1 MTNPTDRSPSDDEI
15 RNRLPPL
22 HYHVAQEAGAE
33 RVFTSG
39 YWDTKDAGVYLRVV
53 CETALFDSDAR
64 FHFGTGW
71 LSSDCENTDGRLT
84 RIEDRSHGV
93 VCTEARCAAC
103 HAHLGHVFPD
113 QPTATGER
121 YCLNSAS
128 PCLGRAKS

>member
-1 MTNPTDRSPSDDEI
+1 MTNPTDRRPSDDEI
-15 RNRLPPL
+15 RNRLTPL
-22 HYHVAQEAGAE
+22 QYHVTQEAGTEPA
-33 RVFTSG
+33 FTG
-39 YWDTKDAGVYLRVV
+39 EYWDTKDAGVYRCVV
-53 CETALFDSDAR
+53 CDTELFDSDAR

-71 LSSDCENTDGRLT
+71 LSSDCENTDGRLI

-103 HAHLGHVFPD
+103 HHLGHVFPD

-128 PCLGRAKS
+128 PCLGWAKS